1 MSTFTT
7 SDGKRLHYTDTGK
20 GQPLL
25 CLAGLTRNGLDF
37 SFLAPH
43 LTDLR
48 LITLDSRGR
57 GASDYDAD
65 FMNYNVLREGHD
77 VIELLD
83 HLGLD
88 KVTVLGTS
96 RGGLLAMALA
106 ASVPGR
112 LSGVILNDIGPVVGA
127 RGIARIMDYVGKK
140 PRAKTLDA
148 AAADL
153 KVAMEAEFPGVPL
166 SVWRQQAEYQY
177 LQTEA
182 GLELR
187 YDPALHKALLEQAAT
202 GATPDMW
209 MFFKALRALPLG
221 VLRGANS
228 DILDHETLEEMHR
241 RHPGMISDEV
251 PDRGH
256 VPFLDEP
263 ESLALIRQILEQAA

>member
-43 LTDLR
+43 VTDLR

-106 ASVPGR
+106 ASDPGR

>member
-7 SDGKRLHYTDTGK
+7 TDGKRLHYTDTGQ

-43 LTDLR
+43 VPEFR

-57 GASDYDAD
+57 GASDYDTD
-65 FMNYNVLREGHD
+65 YMNYNVLREGRD
-77 VIELLD
+77 AIELLD

-88 KVTVLGTS
+88 KVTILGTS

-106 ASVPGR
+106 ASDPGR
-112 LSGVILNDIGPVVGA
+112 LAGVILNDIGPVVGA
-127 RGIARIMDYVGKK
+127 QGIARIMDYVGKK
-140 PRAKTLDA
+140 PRARTLDA

-153 KVAMEAEFPGVPL
+153 KAAMEAEFPGVPL
-166 SVWRQQAEYQY
+166 SVWRKQAEYQY
-177 LQTEA
+177 RATED
-182 GLELR
+182 GLALR
-187 YDPALHKALLEQAAT
+187 YDPALHKALMDQAAT
-202 GATPDMW
+202 GAIPDMW
-209 MFFKALRALPLG
+209 MFFEALKSLPLG

-228 DILDHETLEEMHR
+228 DILDRETLEEMHR
-241 RHPGMISDEV
+241 RHPGMISAEV

-263 ESLALIRQILEQAA
+263 ESRTLIRKIMEQTA

>member
-43 LTDLR
+43 VTEFR

-65 FMNYNVLREGHD
+65 FMNYNVLREGQD

-83 HLGLD
+83 QLGLD
-88 KVTVLGTS
+88 KVTILGTS

-106 ASVPGR
+106 ASHPER

-127 RGIARIMDYVGKK
+127 KGIARIMDYVGKK

>member
-43 LTDLR
+43 VTDLR

-106 ASVPGR
+106 ASDPGR

-187 YDPALHKALLEQAAT
+187 YDLALHKALLEQAAT